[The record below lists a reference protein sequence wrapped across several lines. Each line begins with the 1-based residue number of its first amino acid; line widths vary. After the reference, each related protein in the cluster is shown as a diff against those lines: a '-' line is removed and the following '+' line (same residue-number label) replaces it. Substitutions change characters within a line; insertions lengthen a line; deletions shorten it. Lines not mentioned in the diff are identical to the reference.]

1 MTVLKR
7 LNAIFRKDGLKDFPF
22 LRLSFMSIRKKI
34 TFNFLLSVSI
44 IIALAVFEY
53 LNFLEIR
60 NEIKNLEVVDT
71 LRSKSLQL
79 RRHEENFFLL
89 SPSESG
95 HELNEIHRYMD
106 EITSIISTAQKQ
118 SHPAFFKY
126 IFSKGKIMADQEA
139 LSRLR
144 TSVDK
149 YNELF
154 QVIEK
159 TSNEVLGQLYNLRRH
174 PDYERISLL
183 VEATFLEQPS
193 VVAEFLRQKHI
204 ISADHRIFLMMK
216 DLHSNIQMLRKYGDD
231 IISISKKLDGLARQR
246 AEKII
251 LVSKIAI
258 LVFLPLFIITG
269 LGLLFIVSGSV
280 VNRLKLLIDFV
291 EKTGRGNYSPIPV
304 MTPEG
309 SIDEVSI
316 LIQKFNEM
324 ENQLAKREDELE
336 RKNRELIQSRKLA
349 ALGSLAAGVAH
360 ELNNPLNNIYIS
372 AQVLKREARNLPNP
386 SIQEVIDDIMNQSLR
401 VKHIV
406 ADLLE
411 FARGREP
418 VFRETDLREVVLGS
432 YKFVS
437 TTRNTKEINFSLEPD
452 IPSLMIKADPE
463 QLERVFINLFNNA
476 IDSMKG
482 RGDLKVSAMKAGEA
496 LLIKVSDTGEGIP
509 PELRDKIFEPFYSTK
524 ERGTGLGLAIVYN
537 IIKKHGGDIT
547 VESEVGK
554 GTTFT
559 IKL

>member
-1 MTVLKR
+1 MTVLKK
-7 LNAIFRKDGLKDFPF
+7 LNDIFKRHGVKNFLF

-34 TFNFLLSVSI
+34 TFNFLLSISI
-44 IIALAVFEY
+44 IIALAIFEY
-53 LNFLEIR
+53 LNFLEIK

-79 RRHEENFFLL
+79 RRHEKNFFLL
-89 SPSESG
+89 SHPESM
-95 HELNEIHRYMD
+95 HELNEIHRYLND
-106 EITSIISTAQKQ
+106 VRLIISTTQRQ
-118 SHPAFFKY
+118 YRPAFPCYF
-126 IFSKGKIMADQEA
+126 FSKTNVIAHQEA
-139 LSRLR
+139 LSRLQ

-149 YNELF
+149 YSKLF

-159 TSNEVLGQLYNLRRH
+159 TSNELSKQLYNLRRH
-174 PDYERISLL
+174 SDYARISLL
-183 VEATFLEQPS
+183 VETSFLEQPL
-193 VVAEFLRQKHI
+193 VVAEFLKKRHI
-204 ISADHRIFLMMK
+204 ISSDDMTFLMLK
-216 DLHSNIQMLRKYGDD
+216 ELHSNIQMLRKYGDD
-231 IISISKKLDGLARQR
+231 IISISKKLDDLARQR
-246 AEKII
+246 VEKII
-251 LVSKIAI
+251 FISKIAI

-269 LGLLFIVSGSV
+269 LGLLFIVSNSV

-291 EKTGRGNYSPIPV
+291 EKTGRGIYSPIPV
-304 MTPEG
+304 STPEG
-309 SIDEVSI
+309 PADEVSI

-336 RKNRELIQSRKLA
+336 RKNRELIQSKKLA
-349 ALGSLAAGVAH
+349 SLGSLAAGVAH

-386 SIQEVIDDIMNQSLR
+386 SIQEVIDDIMSQSLR

-406 ADLLE
+406 TDLLE
-411 FARGREP
+411 FARGRQP
-418 VFRETDLREVVLGS
+418 VFRETDLREVILGS

-437 TTRNTKEINFSLEPD
+437 TTRNTEGIDFSLNTNQ
-452 IPSLMIKADPE
+452 SLMIKADSE
-463 QLERVFINLFNNA
+463 QMERVFINLFNNA

-482 RGDLKVSAMKAGEA
+482 KGKLKVSAMKADEN
-496 LLIKVSDTGEGIP
+496 LVIKVSDTGEGIP
-509 PELRDKIFEPFYSTK
+509 PEFLDRIFEPFYSTK